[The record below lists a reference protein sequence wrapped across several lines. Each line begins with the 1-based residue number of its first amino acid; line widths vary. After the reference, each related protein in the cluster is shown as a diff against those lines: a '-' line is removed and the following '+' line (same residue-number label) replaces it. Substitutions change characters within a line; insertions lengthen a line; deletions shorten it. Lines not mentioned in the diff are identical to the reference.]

1 MEQKMRIFTGKYR
14 YNKPGSGGGTTT
26 TFIVHADSENE
37 ALFLAKNQAQDK
49 HPEYEI
55 TIIEI
60 GKREDVMHSYS
71 VKYKYNKPGSGSSTT
86 TTFTVRANSE
96 AIAYQLAEDQ
106 AGNKHPGYQV
116 TILDLK
122 ER

>member
-1 MEQKMRIFTGKYR
+1 MRIFTGKYR

-26 TFIVHADSENE
+26 TFTVHANTENE
-37 ALFLAKNQAQDK
+37 AFFLAQNQARDK
-49 HPEYEI
+49 HPGYEI

-60 GKREDVMHSYS
+60 DKREDVMHSYS
-71 VKYKYNKPGSGSSTT
+71 VKYKYNKPGSGSGTT

-96 AIAYQLAEDQ
+96 AIAYQLAKNQ
-106 AGNKHPGYQV
+106 AENKHPGYQV
-116 TILDLK
+116 TILEIK